1 MKRKILIRQTIESEI
16 WVDAITDY
24 EAIEIGNCMIENDML
39 NKVQGELIEA
49 SVEIIDESY
58 KDIFRSNV
66 N

>member
-16 WVDAITDY
+16 WVDTITDY
-24 EAIEIGNCMIENDML
+24 EAIEIGNRIIKNDML

-58 KDIFRSNV
+58 KDTFRSNV